1 MIEVVSHT
9 NYSEVKLML
18 YDLNNDFS
26 NCLKLLM
33 SGRDAN
39 RRLKFSLKSSEKEID
54 GFEWLK
60 NRHENLD

>member
-1 MIEVVSHT
+1 
-9 NYSEVKLML
+9 ML

-33 SGRDAN
+33 SGRDTD
-39 RRLKFSLKSSEKEID
+39 RRLKFSLKSNGGEID

>member
-33 SGRDAN
+33 SGRDTN
-39 RRLKFSLKSSEKEID
+39 RRLKFSLKSNGGEID